1 MRALDAI
8 QTTRQ
13 ERDLRIPR
21 RFSTMSTPA
30 RVAAAAAI
38 GVLAIGGASFLL
50 GRSGSSNVGGPS
62 PSAPQPSPSSSAIA
76 ASSASSSAASADYSS
91 LPGRL
96 LVEHLGNALDL
107 SESSATD
114 YHPDT
119 RRFYFMD
126 PTDMTSRTVTE

>member
-1 MRALDAI
+1 MTDDRSLERAARSFIEPGPTRAPELAVMRALDAI

-50 GRSGSSNVGGPS
+50 GRSGSSNVGRGS
-62 PSAPQPSPSSSAIA
+62 GSSSVG
-76 ASSASSSAASADYSS
+76 S
-91 LPGRL
+91 G
-96 LVEHLGNALDL
+96 
-107 SESSATD
+107 
-114 YHPDT
+114 
-119 RRFYFMD
+119 
-126 PTDMTSRTVTE
+126 PTS